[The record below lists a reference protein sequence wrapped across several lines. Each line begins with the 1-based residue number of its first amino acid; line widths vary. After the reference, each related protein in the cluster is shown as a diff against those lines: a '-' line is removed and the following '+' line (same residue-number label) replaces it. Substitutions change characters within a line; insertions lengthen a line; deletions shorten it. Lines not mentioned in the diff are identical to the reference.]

1 MVVLTSNVT
10 LEIFSKILNSFNL
23 NPIFLNEVVNRQEF
37 DKFLE
42 MDEDTILF
50 NLQMQKQF
58 QLKDSSLLKI
68 LHLKNHKILLI
79 LTDNK
84 KKYDNYEVL

>member
-50 NLQMQKQF
+50 NLQMQK
-58 QLKDSSLLKI
+58 
-68 LHLKNHKILLI
+68 
-79 LTDNK
+79 
-84 KKYDNYEVL
+84 